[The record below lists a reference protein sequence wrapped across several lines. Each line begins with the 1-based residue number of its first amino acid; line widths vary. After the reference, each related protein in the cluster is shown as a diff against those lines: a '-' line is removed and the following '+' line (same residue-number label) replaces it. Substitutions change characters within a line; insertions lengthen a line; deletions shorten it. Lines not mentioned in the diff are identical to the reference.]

1 MPPIYELP
9 SMPHDFDWFWVLGR
23 LDDGSTMFLVCR
35 SHGTQADAGD
45 LIGFVNSNYDFFC
58 CSCWHER
65 AEAGRSPI
73 GLAMGRWD
81 IPNQDFFIVEV
92 CQGCNAKIK
101 YMVVEMLD

>member
-9 SMPHDFDWFWVLGR
+9 SMPHDFDWFWAVR
-23 LDDGSTMFLVCR
+23 RVDDGSTMFLVCR
-35 SHGTQADAGD
+35 SPGTQADVGD
-45 LIGFVNSNYDFFC
+45 LIGYVNGDYDFFC
-58 CSCWHER
+58 CSCWPER

-81 IPNQDFFIVEV
+81 IVNQDFFIVEV
-92 CQGCNAKIK
+92 CRSCNAKIK